1 MTAFLTQEVPLA
13 DRLFGWWYRI
23 AAPPEVP
30 EEAPLRLRMRVRS
43 GRLASVIFLFV
54 ILNLLGTLTV
64 FLLVGLLVS
73 ALLVV
78 IGFIVLLIGI
88 ILNHRGKTTTAA
100 ILFIVYYEMLMI
112 TTFFYY
118 SKGGLTGS
126 FLPIFDFFTASE
138 VMAASLLVPWAT
150 LPLTLGNCLISIALI
165 TFLPKAPDLVYV
177 LHKGAYIIYSNA
189 IQIQIFV
196 AVMAFLWVSS
206 TYREMK
212 RANSAEEVSKL
223 TMALAKAEQGVRQ
236 EKRQIEMSI
245 EQIVSVHMQVANGN
259 LSARVPFDQQN
270 VLWAVA
276 GSLNNLLARL
286 QSWRFDAVQFQKNEE
301 GIQQLLENLQKAQ
314 REGKPF
320 QAYTTGTSLDAVI
333 REISKGVVAS
343 QPSSPWSIKQEKKT

>member
-118 SKGGLTGS
+118 SKGG
-126 FLPIFDFFTASE
+126 
-138 VMAASLLVPWAT
+138 LLVPWAT